1 MKLREALSA
10 RKVYAFLLA
19 MYLFNYSIDSR
30 DAHLD
35 HIGEDLSY
43 NDVESIVEFTL
54 EYVLGIENAM
64 KEHDEQDDDNG
75 SIFGHSVYIVNTAMS
90 ELLNYSDFGA
100 EVVHHYSNPS
110 QSLSQASPEINSPPP
125 RA

>member
-1 MKLREALSA
+1 MILKKSISTRS
-10 RKVYAFLLA
+10 VYAFMLA
-19 MYLFNYSIDSR
+19 VYLFNYSIDSR

-35 HIGEDLSY
+35 HIGEDLSH

-54 EYVLGIENAM
+54 EYVLDIENAM

-75 SIFGHSVYIVNTAMS
+75 SVFGHSVYIANCSIS
-90 ELLNYSDFGA
+90 ELMSYSDFGA

-110 QSLSQASPEINSPPP
+110 QFFSQDSPEINSPPP

>member
-1 MKLREALSA
+1 
-10 RKVYAFLLA
+10 

-35 HIGEDLSY
+35 HVDEDLSY
-43 NDVESIVEFTL
+43 NDVESIIEFTL
-54 EYVLGIENAM
+54 EYVLGIEDAM

-75 SIFGHSVYIVNTAMS
+75 SVFGHSVYIVNASIS
-90 ELLNYSDFGA
+90 ELMKYSDFGA
-100 EVVHHYSNPS
+100 EVIHRYSNHS
-110 QSLSQASPEINSPPP
+110 QSFSQDSPEINSPPP

>member
-1 MKLREALSA
+1 MKLRKSISA
-10 RKVYAFLLA
+10 RKIYAFLLA

-35 HIGEDLSY
+35 HISEDLSY

-54 EYVLGIENAM
+54 EYVLGIEDAM

-75 SIFGHSVYIVNTAMS
+75 SVVGHAVYIVNATLADLTNS
-90 ELLNYSDFGA
+90 NDFGA
-100 EVVHHYSNPS
+100 EVVHRYCNPS
-110 QSLSQASPEINSPPP
+110 QFFSQGFPEINSPPP
-125 RA
+125 KA